1 MVYNDDMSETE
12 MKLIKHARGGAGVVT
27 TLVVTMIFAGL
38 SVWLA
43 LTEDG
48 DVTVWWVLAVLFA
61 GISVYCV
68 YRLSTPRRNKVFRKY
83 KSLEDVAKMI
93 DELLASEKIYE
104 DKFLMVS
111 NKYVMSTKDYT
122 SIRKISD
129 ILAAFPYTQTYNFVP
144 VAGGLRLI
152 DKWGDSISV
161 PSGISTAKARDVM
174 EILAQHHPHIALG
187 FNADT
192 LAVIKNNKMKLP
204 KE

>member
-1 MVYNDDMSETE
+1 MVYNNDMSETE
-12 MKLIKHARGGAGVVT
+12 MKLIKHARGGVGIVL
-27 TLVVTMIFAGL
+27 TLIIVIIFAGL
-38 SVWLA
+38 SIWLTSTDDDA
-43 LTEDG
+43 
-48 DVTVWWVLAVLFA
+48 TVWWVLTILFIS
-61 GISVYCV
+61 ISVYCI
-68 YRLSTPRRNKVFRKY
+68 YKLSTPRKNKVFRKY
-83 KSLEDVAKMI
+83 GSLEDVAEMI

-111 NKYVMSTKDYT
+111 DKYIMSTKDYT

-129 ILAAFPYTQTYNFVP
+129 ILAAFPYTQSYNFVP

-187 FNADT
+187 FNAET
-192 LAVIKNNKMKLP
+192 LNRIKNNKVKLP